1 MSRAKNA
8 RRDSRRKDDPVRS
21 ARPPATCETPSEM
34 PDADAKNVYGVPRRL
49 LGILLAIIVALGLFM
64 LFRELLE
71 DSFMGLIRMARSDKP
86 MSLLEAAPRLGL
98 LLGRKPA
105 SVEEFTAFCRYARPG
120 EALEVLKTLP
130 APALEQGLP
139 LHALVENTDNHAVL
153 LRLLQ
158 SDSPLRAQVNARDA
172 RGRTP
177 LHLAAR
183 KADPLFL
190 LILRNAGAE
199 PNVYDAS
206 GISPLAE
213 LLAAPDEA
221 VARHT
226 EALIRE
232 GMALGYPPPPKPP
245 SDRVDSPRQWAVPGH
260 PEVALARW
268 LAELFSRLND
278 RGSGFFNLAEQM
290 ETRADKDYVAVLAA
304 VLRTMGVNGAPDTL
318 IPARDLPV
326 PPPSL
331 AERHYMNALSPA
343 PPTPDSLLQTE
354 RRGPGEW
361 RWLHLRE
368 NTGPRMAAVKCLLP
382 EARSATIDWLS
393 GLAAGRPAEEP
404 PLSMEWNAWDIPP
417 ETTVALAVSIFGKDG
432 ARGGGDRFARLERD
446 LNARLRR
453 LGLEALLRF
462 NAEAEQRN
470 PVLLTGQLL
479 DLTPKDS
486 LRSWLDKRIKAR
498 GKKDRANSLDTLC
511 ALRLELPDTAWRAVG
526 GHLTAA
532 AYLKKVSFSKLVT
545 RPPGWCR
552 RGKSYEPLRT
562 WAARPL
568 AGRPGSIERDRAM
581 RDFMAARNLIET
593 GRSDGGA
600 RRAPRPARDPGEP
613 LTAVARILGE
623 VSAETGLCMLRLM
636 LDAGA
641 RPEQVNLHGVL
652 PLDAARAAGA
662 PPEVLHRLETAPVEQ
677 APATRITP

>member
-8 RRDSRRKDDPVRS
+8 RRDFRRKDDPVRS

-49 LGILLAIIVALGLFM
+49 LGILLAIIAALGLFM

-130 APALEQGLP
+130 APALGQGLP

-304 VLRTMGVNGAPDTL
+304 VLRTMG
-318 IPARDLPV
+318 
-326 PPPSL
+326 
-331 AERHYMNALSPA
+331 
-343 PPTPDSLLQTE
+343 
-354 RRGPGEW
+354 
-361 RWLHLRE
+361 
-368 NTGPRMAAVKCLLP
+368 CLLYT
-382 EARSATIDWLS
+382 S
-393 GLAAGRPAEEP
+393 
-404 PLSMEWNAWDIPP
+404 
-417 ETTVALAVSIFGKDG
+417 
-432 ARGGGDRFARLERD
+432 
-446 LNARLRR
+446 
-453 LGLEALLRF
+453 
-462 NAEAEQRN
+462 
-470 PVLLTGQLL
+470 
-479 DLTPKDS
+479 
-486 LRSWLDKRIKAR
+486 
-498 GKKDRANSLDTLC
+498 
-511 ALRLELPDTAWRAVG
+511 
-526 GHLTAA
+526 
-532 AYLKKVSFSKLVT
+532 
-545 RPPGWCR
+545 
-552 RGKSYEPLRT
+552 
-562 WAARPL
+562 
-568 AGRPGSIERDRAM
+568 
-581 RDFMAARNLIET
+581 
-593 GRSDGGA
+593 
-600 RRAPRPARDPGEP
+600 
-613 LTAVARILGE
+613 
-623 VSAETGLCMLRLM
+623 
-636 LDAGA
+636 
-641 RPEQVNLHGVL
+641 
-652 PLDAARAAGA
+652 DAAD
-662 PPEVLHRLETAPVEQ
+662 E
-677 APATRITP
+677 